1 MACLIKRDPKQVFLF
16 DNRALTEVCQKALEQ
31 DMPRMTDLNQAWTD
45 ALRIDM
51 DRRTDCTDID
61 LDVHLN
67 RSKNCG
73 YSVDYASISRLIYVS
88 ICIFV
93 CKSACLTLCLFVC
106 LLACFVSL
114 FVCHLVCLSLCLFVY
129 STYLSTVRSCLY
141 VSLYTYCVSLNYI
154 YINTIESAAGPAN
167 TCSDPPLPFLRCKMN
182 SFMIAMWAR
191 HWS

>member
-1 MACLIKRDPKQVFLF
+1 MPPSIGLSYQACLIKRDPKQVFLF

-73 YSVDYASISRLIYVS
+73 YSLDYASISRLIYLPAWLSV
-88 ICIFV
+88 
-93 CKSACLTLCLFVC
+93 CLFVC
-106 LLACFVSL
+106 LLARLLALFLSL

-154 YINTIESAAGPAN
+154 YIHTYDWI
-167 TCSDPPLPFLRCKMN
+167 CS
-182 SFMIAMWAR
+182 WA
-191 HWS
+191 S

>member
-1 MACLIKRDPKQVFLF
+1 MPPSIGLSYQACLIKRDPKQVFLF

-31 DMPRMTDLNQAWTD
+31 DMPRMTDLNQARTY

-73 YSVDYASISRLIYVS
+73 YSLDYASISRLIYVS

-106 LLACFVSL
+106 LLACLLAWLVVCL
-114 FVCHLVCLSLCLFVY
+114 FVCFVCSLSFRDLKTL
-129 STYLSTVRSCLY
+129 LS
-141 VSLYTYCVSLNYI
+141 
-154 YINTIESAAGPAN
+154 
-167 TCSDPPLPFLRCKMN
+167 
-182 SFMIAMWAR
+182 
-191 HWS
+191 

>member
-1 MACLIKRDPKQVFLF
+1 MACLIKRDLKQVFLF

-73 YSVDYASISRLIYVS
+73 YSLDYASISRLIYVS

-106 LLACFVSL
+106 LFACLLACLRACFVSFFLCL
-114 FVCHLVCLSLCLFVY
+114 FVIWSVCLFVCLFVY

-154 YINTIESAAGPAN
+154 YIYT
-167 TCSDPPLPFLRCKMN
+167 
-182 SFMIAMWAR
+182 
-191 HWS
+191 